1 MGPPLK
7 PIPAVDEQVL
17 DGCSTNFDDENEYQ
31 LPTLEELGIEMPEES
46 SSVLF
51 PGGET
56 EALRRLDEH
65 MEKEVCIL
73 CLEFNY
79 IPVILMAASC
89 QYFSIKNFSSYPNW
103 LFDKLDILI

>member
-7 PIPAVDEQVL
+7 PVPAVDEQL
-17 DGCSTNFDDENEYQ
+17 FDGCSTPVDDGHGYN

-46 SSVLF
+46 STVLF

-65 MEKEVCIL
+65 MEREVCIFWPEL
-73 CLEFNY
+73 NLN
-79 IPVILMAASC
+79 PR
-89 QYFSIKNFSSYPNW
+89 NPNGSYYG
-103 LFDKLDILI
+103 

>member
-7 PIPAVDEQVL
+7 PVPAVDEQL
-17 DGCSTNFDDENEYQ
+17 FDGCSTPVDGENEYK

-46 SSVLF
+46 SAVLF

-65 MEKEVCIL
+65 MEKKVCIL
-73 CLEFNY
+73 LSEFNLH
-79 IPVILMAASC
+79 PCNPNGSLLSEFFQVFLHLSKLVI
-89 QYFSIKNFSSYPNW
+89 W
-103 LFDKLDILI
+103 

>member
-7 PIPAVDEQVL
+7 PVPTVDKQMF
-17 DGCSTNFDDENEYQ
+17 DGCSTPFDDENEYQ

-46 SSVLF
+46 STVLF

-65 MEKEVCIL
+65 MEKEVCIIL
-73 CLEFNY
+73 AVFN
-79 IPVILMAASC
+79 
-89 QYFSIKNFSSYPNW
+89 
-103 LFDKLDILI
+103 

>member
-7 PIPAVDEQVL
+7 PVPTVDEQVL
-17 DGCSTNFDDENEYQ
+17 DGCSTPVDDENEYK

-46 SSVLF
+46 STVLF

-56 EALRRLDEH
+56 EALRWLDEH

-73 CLEFNY
+73 WPEFNLIY
-79 IPVILMAASC
+79 PCNIILMGASS
-89 QYFSIKNFSSYPNW
+89 QNISSYSNW
-103 LFDKLDILI
+103 LFGKLNI